1 MAGIF
6 LGVSAAGWAAIG
18 TATAIAGSAAS
29 FSQASASKNERRKAE
44 AAAKNKMNAAR
55 EKLKVNYMESL
66 SIPMEAYERERE
78 ALLVQGATAMQAAT
92 EGDQRGAGAVA
103 GRVLQAQQEGQAEQ
117 RTAMAKD
124 IFNLEAATAEESSR
138 LRDVGVG
145 LDLQEAEGAQMSAA
159 AAEARRNAA
168 ISQGVQGIT
177 SAVQQTISA
186 APLYGKSQAL
196 KGISAIQK
204 SNPELQSQIA
214 AQYGKTTIGTGDAA
228 QVKNIADLT
237 PNEFNDYLLTNFT
250 LEDLQGFGTTSP
262 AQQGSGFQYTP
273 VRMPSS
279 TGTLNAGTQVQG
291 INPFNY
297 TW

>member
-145 LDLQEAEGAQMSAA
+145 LDLEEAEGAQMSAA

-204 SNPELQSQIA
+204 SNPKLQSQIA

-237 PNEFNDYLLTNFT
+237 PNEFNNYLLTNFT
-250 LEDLQGFGTTSP
+250 LEDLQGFGPTTP
-262 AQQGSGFQYTP
+262 DQQNSGFSQE
-273 VRMPSS
+273 S
-279 TGTLNAGTQVQG
+279 L
-291 INPFNY
+291 NPFAI
-297 TW
+297 TD